1 MLADTIIGCQ
11 NRDLILL
18 KRIDANGI
26 VRSDQLHQSGASDLM
41 ITKPAFEAALA
52 ADGYVEIETK
62 SLPPRPAN
70 GEHGHHY
77 TVKGLVL
84 DGVFSV
90 VQANVVVAFQ
100 RGEIFSVPA
109 GDLHCEEI
117 GPEGAQICVGRK
129 Y

>member
-1 MLADTIIGCQ
+1 MS
-11 NRDLILL
+11 N
-18 KRIDANGI
+18 
-26 VRSDQLHQSGASDLM
+26 
-41 ITKPAFEAALA
+41 KPDFEAALA

-62 SLPPRPAN
+62 SLPPRRAN
-70 GEHGHHY
+70 SEHGHHY

-90 VQANVVVAFQ
+90 VQGNVAVVFR